1 MIMAGVVLLIKYAF
15 GFFAE
20 FCSFVPLVIASILW
34 LASYAI
40 FQYLYIPSE
49 FHKLMNIVREAT
61 GRHGDSKTMSN

>member
-20 FCSFVPLVIASILW
+20 FCSLVPLVTVSIMG

-40 FQYLYIPSE
+40 FQYIYIPLE
-49 FHKLMNIVREAT
+49 IHELINLARQAA
-61 GRHGDSKTMSN
+61 GRHGDSDTTSN